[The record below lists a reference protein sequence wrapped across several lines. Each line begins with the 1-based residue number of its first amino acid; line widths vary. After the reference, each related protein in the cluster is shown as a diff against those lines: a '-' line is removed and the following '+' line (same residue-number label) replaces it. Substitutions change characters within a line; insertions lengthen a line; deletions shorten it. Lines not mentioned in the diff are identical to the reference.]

1 MQNAHHCKKQPG
13 STFMS
18 FPQSSFYFLH
28 KYAVT
33 NTPWA
38 AELRKTGHE
47 GRVNHICL
55 MEEDKELLLT
65 AA

>member
-1 MQNAHHCKKQPG
+1 
-13 STFMS
+13 MS

-47 GRVNHICL
+47 GGVNHICL
-55 MEEDKELLLT
+55 MEEDKKLLLT